1 MAIHDRTAS
10 PPPGGSPEESDQN
23 VLRERDALDK
33 TLIAV
38 WNQGETMMLAWSREQ
53 SEISVLAVP
62 HYSIL
67 EPQRETHGGEAA
79 GTYRDF
85 INRILGGPKQ
95 VSADSLR
102 WMRRHLGSQARIIRF
117 PLSPDT
123 SLSAEHISE
132 LVTRYGVTHVNERAV
147 ILLDIVG
154 FSLQSPIAQV
164 AMLNSLSYSINS
176 ASRQLFSRS
185 IKLDF
190 ARTTTGDGFYIWN
203 RSLGLQANIALYKLL
218 MLILADNAV
227 ARRKAVH
234 FPVPMLR
241 AAFHIGEHYEFY
253 QVEGLNPSSFNY
265 IVGHVTIEL
274 ARMLAGALP
283 GQIIVGD
290 FHLTRSDLHS
300 DSTEVKAP
308 KFIEQSE
315 AMLDRLVGLEV
326 AGDRVRNIRCYLTG
340 EGSPSTG
347 FHVNRHLIRDKHG
360 QTRWVYNAKI
370 NIHLQNGDPIFLGIQ
385 NRGLPGPTQAAESHA
400 APPSI

>member
-1 MAIHDRTAS
+1 MTIHDHTAVY
-10 PPPGGSPEESDQN
+10 PRAGSPDEMDQN
-23 VLRERDALDK
+23 ALRERDELEK

-38 WNQGETMMLAWSREQ
+38 WNQGETMMLAWSREP
-53 SEISVLAVP
+53 SEASVLAVP

-67 EPQRETHGGEAA
+67 EPHREAHGAEAA
-79 GTYRDF
+79 GGYREF

-95 VSADSLR
+95 VPGETLR
-102 WMRRHLGSQARIIRF
+102 WMRRHLGPLARIIRY
-117 PLSPDT
+117 PLSRD
-123 SLSAEHISE
+123 SGLSPEKISE
-132 LVTRYGVTHVNERAV
+132 LVTRYGVTHVTERAV

-154 FSLQSPIAQV
+154 FSLQSPITQV

-203 RSLGLQANIALYKLL
+203 RNLGLPANIALFKLL

-227 ARRKAVH
+227 ARSKAVH
-234 FPVPMLR
+234 FPVPALR
-241 AAFHIGEHYEFY
+241 AAFHVGEHYEFY
-253 QVEGLNPSSFNY
+253 QVDGLNPTSFNF

-283 GQIIVGD
+283 GQIVVGD
-290 FHLTRSDLHS
+290 FRLTSAELPSSPSDIES
-300 DSTEVKAP
+300 P

-315 AMLDRLVGLEV
+315 TMLDRLVGLEV
-326 AGDRVRNIRCYLTG
+326 AGDRIRNIRCYLTG
-340 EGSPSTG
+340 EGSPGGG

-360 QTRWVYNAKI
+360 QSRWAYNAKM
-370 NIHLQNGDPIFLGIQ
+370 NIYLQTGQPIFLGIQ
-385 NRGLPGPTQAAESHA
+385 NRDLPESGEAAVR
-400 APPSI
+400 